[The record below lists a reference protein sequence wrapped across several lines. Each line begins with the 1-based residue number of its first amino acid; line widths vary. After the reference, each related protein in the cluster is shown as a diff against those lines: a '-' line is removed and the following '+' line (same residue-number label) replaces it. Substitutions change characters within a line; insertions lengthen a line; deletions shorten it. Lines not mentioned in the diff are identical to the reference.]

1 MHNPNKLNK
10 SGYCFLSRCKIEA
23 FSFALLA
30 ISSVSDNGKVS
41 LPGLSC
47 HDVTDRVFPYDL
59 GFTVYLRRCHGRY
72 GGKCIDD
79 AEKPFRAVFFVFNS
93 LWIYERKSHC
103 VIMFS
108 FLNMFQNTTAYMIFL
123 QYKQLC
129 R

>member
-1 MHNPNKLNK
+1 MTARHTFP
-10 SGYCFLSRCKIEA
+10 G
-23 FSFALLA
+23 
-30 ISSVSDNGKVS
+30 GKVS

-79 AEKPFRAVFFVFNS
+79 AEKPFQAVFFVFNS
-93 LWIYERKSHC
+93 LWIYKRKSHC
-103 VIMFS
+103 IIMFS

>member
-1 MHNPNKLNK
+1 MPCIFQLNWCRYQLIYEK
-10 SGYCFLSRCKIEA
+10 RSQ
-23 FSFALLA
+23 
-30 ISSVSDNGKVS
+30 VGKVS

-93 LWIYERKSHC
+93 LWIYKRKSHC